1 MPEIQARR
9 ASRPRGATRQRVLDT
24 ALHLFAERGYAGTS
38 IRDIADELEFSKAA
52 VHYHFAA
59 KGQLAIAL
67 LEPVLQEYAEL
78 LDGAPLRPRELLRGV
93 RDLLVAHGPLLSVL
107 ASDPSVAAASADLH
121 RDLTALGVR
130 TAQVLAGA
138 DASPERLLRAH
149 CSLGA
154 LFAGWD
160 SAFRGLAGRPAGGR
174 VSSAELDVV
183 LTAALAALGR

>member
-1 MPEIQARR
+1 MPELPSRGP
-9 ASRPRGATRQRVLDT
+9 SRPRGQTRQRVLDT

-59 KGQLAIAL
+59 KEQLVVAL

-78 LDGAPLRPRELLRGV
+78 LDGAPVRPRMLLMGV

-121 RDLTALGVR
+121 RDLNALGVR
-130 TAQVLAGA
+130 TAQVLAGP

-149 CSLGA
+149 CALGA

-160 SAFRGLAGRPAGGR
+160 SAFRGLSSRPAGR
-174 VSSAELDVV
+174 VTSTELDVV
-183 LTAALAALGR
+183 VTAALAALGR